1 MNAFVLNSDESTNEQ
16 RHTVWSLVEFV
27 TASTDSELLSDLL
40 WSLGVVAIEELPE
53 DDNHVVLRTSVG
65 EHPSVSIERV
75 QQLFPSVQVRSVF
88 VPRSV
93 ADTWRQHA
101 TPTWITDRVVLV
113 PAWCEAPTDSDAI
126 FIEPADTFGLGNH
139 PTTVLAL
146 RLALLH
152 TPHKAS
158 VFDLGCGSGVLGIA
172 LVKVRRCKVS
182 MYDIA
187 DGAQWVVEENCRL
200 NNVGAVSW
208 SPWPTTQKF
217 DVVLANIL
225 APVLISEANAVDT
238 ALKAG
243 GVLVLSGM
251 REEQVGSVLQR
262 YEGFNELSRETQ
274 DGWTAVALTSPIDE
288 RKTS

>member
-1 MNAFVLNSDESTNEQ
+1 MSQHDD
-16 RHTVWSLVEFV
+16 WSLVEFV
-27 TASTDSELLSDLL
+27 TNTADFELVSELL

-53 DDNHVVLRTSVG
+53 NDNLVVLRTSVG
-65 EHPSVSIERV
+65 EHPADSIERV
-75 QQLFPSVQVRSVF
+75 QQIFPSVQTRLVS

-93 ADTWRQHA
+93 ADSWRQHA
-101 TPTWITDRVVLV
+101 TPTWVTKSVVLV
-113 PAWCEAPTDSDAI
+113 PAWREAPTDSAAI
-126 FIEPADTFGLGNH
+126 YIEPADTFGLGNH

-152 TPHKAS
+152 TPHQSS

-172 LVKVRRCKVS
+172 LAKTHQCQVS

-200 NNVGAVSW
+200 NTVTTVSW
-208 SPWPTTQKF
+208 SCWPATQRH

-225 APVLISEANAVDT
+225 APVLIAEASAIADAT
-238 ALKAG
+238 KPG

-251 REEQVGSVLQR
+251 RTEQVGNVLEH
-262 YEGFNELSRETQ
+262 YVGYTELSRDTQ
-274 DGWTAVALTSPIDE
+274 DGWTAIALTSSIE
-288 RKTS
+288 